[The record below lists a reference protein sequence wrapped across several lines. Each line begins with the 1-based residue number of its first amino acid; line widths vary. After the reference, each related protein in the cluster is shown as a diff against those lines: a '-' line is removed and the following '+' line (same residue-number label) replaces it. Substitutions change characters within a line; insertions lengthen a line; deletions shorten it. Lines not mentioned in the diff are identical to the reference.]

1 MPDVITFEEAIRRT
15 EGRGRH
21 ALLGNGFSI
30 ACRPDIFTYGR
41 LLDRA
46 DLTGRP
52 EARAAFD
59 RLGTTDFELVMNG
72 LTRAAAL
79 AEVYQ
84 TTDKALKG
92 RFEADAEALKEILVQ
107 AIAGSHPDRPAAI
120 TAAEYG
126 AARSFLRHFERVY
139 SVSYDILAY
148 WAYLQQEVEPHI
160 DLPKDGFRQPE
171 DGPREWVEWD
181 MSRHDQSLFY
191 LHGALHIYQD
201 GPEIRKYTWSNTGIP
216 LMDQIRASLDEGKFP
231 LFVAEGSCEE
241 KMERIQRSSFLGRS
255 FRSFREIGGTLFVHG
270 LSFSDSDD
278 HILDAIVHNKVT
290 KLMVSLFGDPTDA
303 GNRAIIQRVE
313 ALKQRRL
320 ALTANRPRA
329 TDVEYYDAASADVW
343 GAAG

>member
-1 MPDVITFEEAIRRT
+1 MPEVLTFEQAIERT

-46 DLTGRP
+46 DLTERP

-59 RLGTTDFELVMNG
+59 RLDTTDFELVMNG
-72 LTRAAAL
+72 LTRAATL
-79 AEVYQ
+79 ADVYQ
-84 TTDKALKG
+84 TTDAALKG

-107 AIAGSHPDRPAAI
+107 AIAGSHPDRPQAI

-126 AARSFLRHFERVY
+126 GARLFLHNFERVY

-148 WAYLQQEVEPHI
+148 WAYMQSELQPSI
-160 DLPKDGFRQPE
+160 SCDDGFRQPE
-171 DGPREWVEWD
+171 DGPADWVEWD
-181 MSRHDQSLFY
+181 MSMHGQSLFY

-201 GPEIRKYTWSNTGIP
+201 GPEIRKYTWSNTRIP

-231 LFVAEGSCEE
+231 LFVAEGSSDE
-241 KMERIQRSSFLGRS
+241 KMERIQRSSFLGRA

-270 LSFSDSDD
+270 LSFSDNDD
-278 HILDAIVHNKVT
+278 HILDAIVHNRVT

-320 ALTANRPRA
+320 DATAHRPRA
-329 TDVEYYDAASADVW
+329 IDVEYYDAASANVW
-343 GAAG
+343 GAAA